1 MRLSIY
7 SIKKTL
13 FEGTVERVIIPT
25 PQGQITVL
33 DNHIPLV
40 TLVKNGMVRYHSSDN
55 QWHDIEFSGGIA
67 EVRPGSECVLLAQ
80 EEA

>member
-13 FEGTVERVIIPT
+13 FEGIVEKVTIPAL
-25 PQGQITVL
+25 QGEITIL

-40 TLVKNGMVRYHSSDN
+40 TLVKNGIVRYYSSDN
-55 QWHDIEFSGGIA
+55 QWHDVAFSGGIA
-67 EVRPGSECVLLAQ
+67 EVRPGSELVLLAQ